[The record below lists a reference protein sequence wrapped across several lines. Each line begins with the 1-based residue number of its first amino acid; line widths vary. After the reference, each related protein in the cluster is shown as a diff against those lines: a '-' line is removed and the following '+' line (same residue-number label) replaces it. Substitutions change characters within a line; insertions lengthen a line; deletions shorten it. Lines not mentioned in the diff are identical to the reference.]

1 MTPEHRQLS
10 SHFRWYVVRTKPGQ
24 TERAATEL
32 RNQEFEVFCPTIKVE
47 RVRAGK
53 RVEKVEPLF
62 PGYLFI
68 ELSELTSNW
77 RPIRST
83 RGVAQILTFG
93 ERPAIVPDDVVESLR
108 DQVRAHEELHKL
120 EPQQPVR
127 IEEGPFSN
135 LNAVFLEFD
144 GEKRAFLLLEML
156 GRWQKLS
163 LPLDAF
169 RPM

>member
-1 MTPEHRQLS
+1 MNADY
-10 SHFRWYVVRTKPGQ
+10 RWYVVRSKPGQ
-24 TERAATEL
+24 TKRAVQEL
-32 RNQEFEVFCPTIKVE
+32 QNQGFEVFCPSITVE
-47 RVRAGK
+47 HIRAGK
-53 RVEKVEPLF
+53 RVTCVEPLF

-108 DQVRAHEELHKL
+108 DQVRTYEELHKL
-120 EPQQPVR
+120 EPQHPVR